1 MRARKSHNIGPGI
14 ILKHANYQHNTIPTS
29 EMAGVEQRTF
39 TATAGSKDNLFLP
52 LQRERDNRVLTR
64 EDSFTIKSVPSFE
77 HEF

>member
-1 MRARKSHNIGPGI
+1 
-14 ILKHANYQHNTIPTS
+14 
-29 EMAGVEQRTF
+29 MAGVEQRTF